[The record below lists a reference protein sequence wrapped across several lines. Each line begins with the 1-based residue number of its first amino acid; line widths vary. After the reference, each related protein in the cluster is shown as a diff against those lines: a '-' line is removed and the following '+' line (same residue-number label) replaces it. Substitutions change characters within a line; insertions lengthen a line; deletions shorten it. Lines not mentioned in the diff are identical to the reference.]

1 MKKVNLKKRNVTGVR
16 KLVHKAKVINENVS
30 IFNQNSFF
38 WLFTQS
44 VFFGCLLNLV
54 LSPVSDHFS
63 FIRTFSLFQIFPVF
77 FPFQTIST
85 FILRPLRR
93 PRVVLLPDIE
103 TKTTEATPAKPVY
116 APGPQ
121 RQSQHARRPLDIGAL
136 L

>member
-38 WLFTQS
+38 
-44 VFFGCLLNLV
+44 GCLLNLV
-54 LSPVSDHFS
+54 SSPVSDLFS
-63 FIRTFSLFQIFPVF
+63 FFKTFSQFQIFSVF

-85 FILRPLRR
+85 FILCPLRR
-93 PRVVLLPDIE
+93 PWMVLLPDIA
-103 TKTTEATPAKPVY
+103 TKSTDATPTKPVY